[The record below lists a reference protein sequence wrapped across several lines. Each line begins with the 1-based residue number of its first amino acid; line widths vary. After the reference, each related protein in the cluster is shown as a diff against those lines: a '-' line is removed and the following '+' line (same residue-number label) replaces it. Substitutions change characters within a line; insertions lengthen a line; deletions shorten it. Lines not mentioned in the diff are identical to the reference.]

1 MSLMKLKWIG
11 QVLGL
16 CAFAAFTAVCSND
29 ELEDETDD
37 VVEAQQEAAKV
48 AEERPGDTAAI
59 REAGQEVVE
68 EQREAAAEM
77 REELKEKGLDSTAT
91 TTRE

>member
-1 MSLMKLKWIG
+1 MKMKHVA
-11 QVLGL
+11 QVFALS
-16 CAFAAFTAVCSND
+16 AFAALTAVCGKSD
-29 ELEDETDD
+29 LEEETDD

-59 REAGQEVVE
+59 RDAGEEVVE
-68 EQREAAAEM
+68 EQREAASEM
-77 REELKEKGLDSTAT
+77 REELKDKGIDTTRT

>member
-1 MSLMKLKWIG
+1 MKMKWAARIFAYT
-11 QVLGL
+11 
-16 CAFAAFTAVCSND
+16 AFAAFTAVCAKD
-29 ELEDETDD
+29 DLEEETDE

-48 AEERPGDTAAI
+48 AEENPGDTAAI

-68 EQREAAAEM
+68 EQREAASEM
-77 REELKEKGLDSTAT
+77 REELKDKGLDTAATRT